1 MLRSSI
7 PFGRFFGVELRVHLA
22 FLLLLALSVGY
33 SSVVMNSVGRGVG
46 LWLTLCFAVIVREI
60 ARALA
65 ALYSGFRLRAVL
77 LLPVGGVMAFAPRE
91 PGIPLPKTRLITAA
105 GPVSNAFIGLL
116 IMGFCYGL
124 EPKVALLAQP
134 WMSFHHLLRS
144 TVWMQFVVG
153 AVNLLPIAAAPSRQ
167 FLRQRKP
174 EPAPVVRSS
183 SNQAFGLSAAIAVA
197 IVLAGFL
204 LSNIWFIFFG
214 GLILLWAQLRMGT
227 SIDTLESS
235 SILVSD
241 VMLTEYTLVS
251 SSDTLSGA
259 LAQTSHSLQDVFPV
273 VRGDR
278 LVGAISRSTLASHLA
293 SDGDGYLQAAMTRNL
308 PLAEP
313 SEKLVDALR
322 RASALG
328 ASEFVPVVEN
338 GALLGILTPHSLS
351 RAVNQ
356 VRLTRPPQIKRDSQ

>member
-33 SSVVMNSVGRGVG
+33 SAVVMNNVGRGVG
-46 LWLTLCFAVIVREI
+46 LWLTLCFAVVVREI

-65 ALYSGFRLRAVL
+65 ALYSGLRLRAVL

-91 PGIPLPKTRLITAA
+91 PSTPTPGTRLITAS
-105 GPVSNAFIGLL
+105 GPIANAFMGLL
-116 IMGFCYGL
+116 LMGFCYGL
-124 EPKVALLAQP
+124 EPKVSLLAQP
-134 WMSFHHLLRS
+134 WISFHHLLRS
-144 TVWMQFVVG
+144 TIWIQFVVG

-167 FLRQRKP
+167 FLRQRAP
-174 EPAPVVRSS
+174 EPAPVVRSA
-183 SNQAFGLSAAIAVA
+183 NPLFGLGAAIAVA
-197 IVLAGFL
+197 VVIAGFV

-214 GLILLWAQLRMGT
+214 GLALLWAQLRMGAPLD
-227 SIDTLESS
+227 SLESA

-241 VMLTEYTLVS
+241 VMLTEYTLLT
-251 SSDTLSGA
+251 SSDTLRGA

-278 LVGAISRSTLASHLA
+278 LVGAISRDTLASRLA
-293 SDGDGYLQAAMTRNL
+293 ADGDGYLQAAMTRNL

-322 RASALG
+322 RASSLG
-328 ASEFVPVVEN
+328 ASEFIPVIEN
-338 GALLGILTPHSLS
+338 RALLGILTPHSLS
-351 RAVNQ
+351 RTVNQ
-356 VRLTRPPQIKRDSQ
+356 VRLTRPPQSDRETP